1 MKVET
6 PEIADQVPE
15 SEALPADLDAGT
27 LPEAAVDSCPEE
39 ANANVSDAAH
49 GSAAV
54 DPCPEEANANVS
66 DAAHGSAAVDP
77 CPEEANANVS
87 DAAHGSAAV
96 DPCPEEANA
105 SNEASGSAA
114 VSSSSQLGRGPTV
127 FTTPAALVSIAAPG
141 SSIFL
146 NSDLLVY

>member
-54 DPCPEEANANVS
+54 DPCPEEANVAKEAS
-66 DAAHGSAAVDP
+66 GSAAIDS
-77 CPEEANANVS
+77 CPEE
-87 DAAHGSAAV
+87 
-96 DPCPEEANA
+96 PNA

-114 VSSSSQLGRGPTV
+114 VSSSSHLGRGPTV

-146 NSDLLVY
+146 NSDLLAY

>member
-77 CPEEANANVS
+77 CPEEANVAKEAS
-87 DAAHGSAAV
+87 GSAAI
-96 DPCPEEANA
+96 DSCPEAPNA